1 MNDTIAVQLRRG
13 RGFDQLMRD
22 YRIAV
27 LSEAMAVS
35 GHKPGKAAALL
46 GIHRNTLNYWIKRLR
61 REVGI
66 RRVK

>member
-1 MNDTIAVQLRRG
+1 MNDIIAIELRRG
-13 RGFDQLMRD
+13 HKLTEIMNN
-22 YRIAV
+22 YRVAV

-46 GIHRNTLNYWIKRLR
+46 GIHRNTLNYWIKQLR